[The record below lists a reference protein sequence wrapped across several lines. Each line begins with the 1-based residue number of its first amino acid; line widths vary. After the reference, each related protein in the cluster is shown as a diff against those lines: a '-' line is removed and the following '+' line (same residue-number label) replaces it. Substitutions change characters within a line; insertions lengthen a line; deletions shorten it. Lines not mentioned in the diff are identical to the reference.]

1 MNGRNTVQL
10 LIVLAVA
17 VIVALL
23 YMGEPQQAPAPPL
36 PVEQELS
43 PSALARIAREQVER
57 EAKAAMRLK
66 LDPVIARLVESEGI
80 TRDDLVS
87 YFEKEVMD
95 DMDLDNVCSEHIDEM
110 KLAPH

>member
-1 MNGRNTVQL
+1 MKL
-10 LIVLAVA
+10 LVVGAA
-17 VIVALL
+17 VILGGLWLL
-23 YMGEPQQAPAPPL
+23 ASPAPAPVPQ
-36 PVEQELS
+36 PDPAEQGLI
-43 PSALARIAREQVER
+43 PSALARIAKEQAER

-66 LDPVIARLVESEGI
+66 LDPIIARLVESEGI